1 VDIQRTALAE
11 YVQPV
16 ALGSPDS
23 SFGDDPALQVYP
35 GFYGQIKGNYVAKSN
50 GDRFG
55 ALCTGSGFGA
65 NCLRRCEG
73 PASGGP
79 TSYPPNPEGRIQ
91 SGWGTGD
98 AYGGYVYGIEI
109 AQGSSGLSVEIFNGP
124 LYAVRKNASSPLPA
138 TGPESF
144 FGDIHYREGSSCGDQ
159 NIEARTW
166 FMLYGPDPT
175 PADSTDGNELLC
187 SIAYDERIPTANPN
201 DDTPPNSS
209 AYLGDFGA
217 MGWNASWLEF
227 DEVRAAG
234 YQNILNAM
242 WDDMSNSMI
251 ADYVSPGCSS
261 SLDRGPGIYLLR
273 VMNEHD
279 DTGEADVRYSR
290 QGENHYTLRVN
301 ASSGDQP
308 KLFAVGDMLIRG
320 ARNASQTEFYL
331 TRVEEAYAGR
341 ELVIELWDVGDVSG
355 GSGTD
360 NFSILDGTGAV
371 LDCDWSATNGNSGSG
386 ACTIVAS
393 NKVYNNELITLAV
406 EIPTS
411 YNCAGEECWW
421 KLRYDYADGYVKDTT
436 TWTAYLS
443 GNPLRI
449 VE

>member
-1 VDIQRTALAE
+1 
-11 YVQPV
+11 
-16 ALGSPDS
+16 
-23 SFGDDPALQVYP
+23 
-35 GFYGQIKGNYVAKSN
+35 
-50 GDRFG
+50 
-55 ALCTGSGFGA
+55 
-65 NCLRRCEG
+65 
-73 PASGGP
+73 
-79 TSYPPNPEGRIQ
+79 
-91 SGWGTGD
+91 
-98 AYGGYVYGIEI
+98 
-109 AQGSSGLSVEIFNGP
+109 
-124 LYAVRKNASSPLPA
+124 
-138 TGPESF
+138 
-144 FGDIHYREGSSCGDQ
+144 
-159 NIEARTW
+159 
-166 FMLYGPDPT
+166 MLYGPDPT

-201 DDTPPNSS
+201 DDAPPNSS

-279 DTGEADVRYSR
+279 DTGEADVRYSW
-290 QGENHYTLRVN
+290 QGENHYTLRVS

-393 NKVYNNELITLAV
+393 NKVYNNELITLTV